1 MATSYPRRDSASGIW
16 KISDITSNIKT
27 EGTWPGSFSQRCI
40 IAGGSSPYNATVDY
54 FTISVLPVK
63 WI

>member
-27 EGTWPGSFSQRCI
+27 EGTWPSSASTRGLS
-40 IAGGSSPYNATVDY
+40 AGGITPSKLNVIEYVTIATAGKCY
-54 FTISVLPVK
+54 
-63 WI
+63 

>member
-27 EGTWPGSFSQRCI
+27 EGTFPGTHGYLIKDSIVRLFTDSFRQNLCRI
-40 IAGGSSPYNATVDY
+40 IDS
-54 FTISVLPVK
+54 
-63 WI
+63 